1 MRSRGGSG
9 SREMIPWATQ
19 MLPEWDQRES
29 DAFRVYSKILMQV
42 ISFGII
48 NQFEISE
55 EKKTNRAIV
64 CSSHRFHRLSPAKIK
79 YSKTWF

>member
-29 DAFRVYSKILMQV
+29 DAFRVYSTILMQV

-55 EKKTNRAIV
+55 EKNK
-64 CSSHRFHRLSPAKIK
+64 
-79 YSKTWF
+79 